1 MGSPWMERQ
10 LAPFGMEIDIRLEWP
25 LPEGFEERL
34 VELFDRHKLLV
45 FRNQALPESD
55 QVKLLENFGR
65 VLGSHGEY
73 REISTDGGL
82 GAGPLTWHSDL
93 AFTEEPFKVISLHAV
108 AVNDGQS
115 YTDFVNG
122 VDTAANLPA
131 TLAAKVAG
139 REAMTMI
146 APIQTHRTVGYDS
159 SQDMPHQVRPVIIPH
174 PRTGE
179 PVLYI
184 SDMQT
189 TRIIDMDREES
200 DATLDA
206 LFAEL
211 YRDDRIYRHRW
222 NNGDIVIWDNIALQ
236 HARGDL
242 AGMSPRK
249 LQRVVVADKSFFDLL
264 PQFKVGDERVS
275 AWGSGGKQLVLD

>member
-25 LPEGFEERL
+25 LPKGFEERL

-242 AGMSPRK
+242 TGMSPRK

>member
-1 MGSPWMERQ
+1 
-10 LAPFGMEIDIRLEWP
+10 
-25 LPEGFEERL
+25 
-34 VELFDRHKLLV
+34 
-45 FRNQALPESD
+45 
-55 QVKLLENFGR
+55 

-131 TLAAKVAG
+131 ALAAKVAG

-242 AGMSPRK
+242 TGMSPRK

>member
-242 AGMSPRK
+242 TGMSPRK

>member
-25 LPEGFEERL
+25 LPKGFEERL

-122 VDTAANLPA
+122 VDTAATLPA
-131 TLAAKVAG
+131 ALAAKVAG

-242 AGMSPRK
+242 TGMSPRK